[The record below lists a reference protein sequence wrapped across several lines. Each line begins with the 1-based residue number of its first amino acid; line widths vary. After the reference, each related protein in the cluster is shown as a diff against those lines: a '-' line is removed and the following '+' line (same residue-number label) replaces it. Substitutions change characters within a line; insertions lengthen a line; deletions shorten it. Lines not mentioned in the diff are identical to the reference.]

1 LYNQTNDEIKNT
13 LIFTKKINAA
23 RIFSLKKMIKTQMPE
38 REGRGAGRRRKGW
51 SRRRVEA
58 EFCSLQACIPH
69 LAASTHSRLHILL
82 EAINYIGRV
91 FNGLIWF
98 YGPLV
103 LHWF

>member
-1 LYNQTNDEIKNT
+1 ML
-13 LIFTKKINAA
+13 NA
-23 RIFSLKKMIKTQMPE
+23 FSAFKKMIKTQMPE
-38 REGRGAGRRRKGW
+38 REGRGSGRRRKGW

-91 FNGLIWF
+91 FNGFVGLWFSIGSYVSSLILLRI
-98 YGPLV
+98 YGGV
-103 LHWF
+103 SG

>member
-1 LYNQTNDEIKNT
+1 
-13 LIFTKKINAA
+13 
-23 RIFSLKKMIKTQMPE
+23 MIKTQMPE
-38 REGRGAGRRRKGW
+38 REGRGSARRRKGW

-91 FNGLIWF
+91 FSMVLYRKHMDLSGS
-98 YGPLV
+98 PLV
-103 LHWF
+103 LILLRIYGGLVGE